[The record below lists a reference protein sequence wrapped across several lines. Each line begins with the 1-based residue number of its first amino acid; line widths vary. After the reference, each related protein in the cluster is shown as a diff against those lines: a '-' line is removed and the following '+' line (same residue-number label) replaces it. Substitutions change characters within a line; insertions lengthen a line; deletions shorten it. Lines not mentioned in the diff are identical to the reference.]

1 MAQILNVEK
10 PQYINQIIDIYSKNK
25 IGQYSKFLD
34 KAPVYVTYYH
44 INEALSREDV
54 GTGNIESEL
63 GTRSPIRFNKILN
76 FPIYNI
82 PELKP
87 DIAYD
92 ETGYDIELDCSDL
105 VILPNTIKPRPG
117 DYFIVSLPGAKE
129 YLFRVNN
136 FRYNTIQSNDF
147 YVIDADVKDIGSN
160 LEHKRMSGQI
170 VETYLTIFEN
180 IGTQDKCF
188 IKNTDVEYLNSL
200 ADLYYKLRDFYKNAF
215 YIRDL
220 NCFTYQ
226 TGKWSETGR
235 PVYRYDMY
243 LEAFIN
249 RSHIYYDENSEESLV
264 LTPADVVPGSFH
276 FAFDMT
282 LYNAILEKSLEL
294 LRPYCYITTDVITMR
309 YSIFNVMQYFG
320 ESVTLHCYK
329 NALSSNSN
337 INISTNDSCGCQIS
351 ISNPGSETWY
361 NLDPMP
367 NCTPTWSL
375 EDGVE
380 YFNSDFLKMLL
391 NGKLDT
397 DDYCELIIF
406 NYLHNISMKIDRKEI
421 ISHIDKDEHTFYF
434 LPMVIYVIGTMYKT
448 YFVSEKEIGV

>member
-34 KAPVYVTYYH
+34 KAPIFITYYH
-44 INEALSREDV
+44 INEVMSREDV

-63 GTRSPIRFNKILN
+63 GERSPIRFNKILN
-76 FPIYNI
+76 FPIYNL

-87 DIAYD
+87 DIDYD
-92 ETGYDIELDCSDL
+92 ESGYDIELECNDV
-105 VILPNTIKPRPG
+105 VILPNTIKPRVG
-117 DYFIVSLPGAKE
+117 DYFIVSFPGIKE

-147 YVIDADVKDIGSN
+147 YMIDADIKDIGSD
-160 LEHKRMSGQI
+160 LEDKRMIGQI
-170 VETYLTIFEN
+170 TETYLTVFEN

-188 IKNTDVEYLNSL
+188 VKSTDIEYLNSL

-226 TGKWSETGR
+226 TGRWSETGR
-235 PVYRYDMY
+235 AIYRYDMY
-243 LEAFIN
+243 LESFIN
-249 RSHIYYDENSEESLV
+249 KSHIYYDENSEESLM
-264 LTPADVVPGSFH
+264 LTPADVVDGSFH
-276 FAFDMT
+276 FTFDLT

-294 LRPYCYITTDVITMR
+294 LRPYCYITTDVITMP
-309 YSIFNVMQYFG
+309 YSIFNMMQYFG
-320 ESVTLHCYK
+320 ESVHLHCYK
-329 NALSSNSN
+329 NKLTSQNN
-337 INISTNDSCGCQIS
+337 NSCGCPNTQIP
-351 ISNPGSETWY
+351 SNGEVWHD
-361 NLDPMP
+361 LDPMP

-375 EDGVE
+375 ENGIE
-380 YFNSDFLKMLL
+380 YFDSNFIKMILDG
-391 NGKLDT
+391 NIDT

-421 ISHIDKDEHTFYF
+421 INHIDKDEHTFYF
-434 LPMVIYVIGTMYKT
+434 LPMVIYIIGTMYKK
-448 YFVSEKEIGV
+448 YFVSEKEIDV